1 MLQRFPKGEEAM
13 RDSTS
18 TIKHTHMHMPSMRD
32 AKDRAEKVFNNEKT
46 ADAAF
51 CVMAVILCGWLV
63 YCLASAFQRS
73 AYLM

>member
-1 MLQRFPKGEEAM
+1 M

-18 TIKHTHMHMPSMRD
+18 TIKHTDIRMPSMGD
-32 AKDRAEKVFNNEKT
+32 AKDWAEKVFNKEKT
-46 ADAAF
+46 ADAAL
-51 CVMAVILCGWLV
+51 CVMAVMLCGWLV